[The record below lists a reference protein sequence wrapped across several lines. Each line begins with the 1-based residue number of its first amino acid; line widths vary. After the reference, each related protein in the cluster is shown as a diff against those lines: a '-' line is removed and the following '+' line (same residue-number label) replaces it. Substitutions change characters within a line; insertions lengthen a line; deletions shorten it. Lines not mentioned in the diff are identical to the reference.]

1 MLTMEQIENLKL
13 GLTID
18 AQTEIMLKAGVEW
31 IENNTI
37 IDTADIE
44 NFPNCAKL
52 FLIKFTEIQNMPT
65 GVSSESIQGLSQSFN
80 TDSKADMIWDIAY
93 SLLGDY
99 IKDGTVR
106 FVCAS
111 PKWR

>member
-1 MLTMEQIENLKL
+1 MLTVEQLDSLKL
-13 GLTID
+13 GITID
-18 AQTEIMLKAGVEW
+18 AQTEIMLNAGIEW

-37 IDTADIE
+37 IDITDLE
-44 NFPNCAKL
+44 NFPNRAKL
-52 FLIKFTEIQNMPT
+52 FLIKFLEIQNMPT
-65 GVSSESIQGLSQSFN
+65 GVSSESIQGLSQSYN
-80 TDSKADMIWDIAY
+80 TDSKATMIWDIAY

-99 IKDGTVR
+99 IKDGAVR